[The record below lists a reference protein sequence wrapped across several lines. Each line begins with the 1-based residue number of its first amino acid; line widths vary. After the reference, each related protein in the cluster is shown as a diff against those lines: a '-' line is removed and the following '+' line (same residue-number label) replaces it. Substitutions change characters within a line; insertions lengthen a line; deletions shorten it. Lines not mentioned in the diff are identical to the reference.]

1 MKYVMLEITLQG
13 GEAPPF
19 KLPVIFPDK
28 LVHRDMAMNVKTV
41 AWATWPGCRVNVVSA
56 GEIQLG
62 GVECF
67 GESETLQVK
76 SRGERD
82 ARTIDVY
89 NYFHGIEVDA

>member
-1 MKYVMLEITLQG
+1 MKYVMLEITLAG

-28 LVHRDMAMNVKTV
+28 LVHRDMAAHVKSV
-41 AWATWPGCRVNVVSA
+41 AWATWPRCNVNVISA

-67 GESETLQVK
+67 GESETLNVK